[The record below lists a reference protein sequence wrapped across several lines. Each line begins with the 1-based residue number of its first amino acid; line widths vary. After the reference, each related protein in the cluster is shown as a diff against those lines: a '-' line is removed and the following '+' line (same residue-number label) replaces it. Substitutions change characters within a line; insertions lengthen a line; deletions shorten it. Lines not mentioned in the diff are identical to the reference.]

1 MNITIM
7 NSLSFPGACKS
18 GTATTCRRSKSI
30 LKHLSLWLLMLFA
43 LSGTAWAQQYYV
55 FESNGYYLSV
65 NSNGNTTT
73 VSTQTGFSPD
83 CVWEYS
89 DSKLSI
95 TKGGTTYYLQGG
107 DGSLSITSNS
117 SEASTWTNSSNI
129 FYYRQRR
136 NNNNYYYNYY
146 YIKFS
151 STSWTCSRKSSY
163 SFSSNEG
170 TAAQGVTR
178 STDSESATENLNTV
192 SVSIIEGE
200 NFIHLGNPSV
210 SLQADI
216 SYDNNGNS
224 FIYTPAYTE
233 YRYTIGDATYTHYS
247 QDDGVSYT
255 ENPPSSITLTPT
267 YSWSLSGVNANVA
280 NLLPNGATST
290 LTCNLNPSAPQ
301 TAVVTCTV
309 TYGENIATDNTTVPI
324 SISIQRLAER
334 NVEAIT
340 PDSPISVSI
349 TPAELYLN
357 QSASL
362 SADVENE
369 VTYTPAYTHYYTS
382 TDPVLNYYQV
392 DENGPLVSGTAPA
405 PVTLSSPS
413 VTWDLNDN
421 TYAQLGATTGTS
433 TNLNF
438 TQLPNSDQTV
448 TAIATATYTGDY
460 SYSATATAT
469 ATLNSAYVVS
479 TEVSPAATT
488 TPAITLAPETIE
500 TTYGASATGLTI
512 TAAPVA
518 QSGVNYVRC
527 VLSDGSVWYVYRTSA
542 NADPTMH
549 QQNEAPTTYEP
560 FDLVYTPSRAELT
573 LDDNLRTLLRFSPET
588 ASSGVIV
595 NNSYNSATI
604 SFTNSVIAYAAPAT
618 AAPVTGTINAK
629 VVYTANFG
637 GLTVEAT
644 DNASVT
650 VVPSINVIHYSNNGT
665 DYYLAVGSDGL
676 VNATTTFGH
685 NCLWNKGANNTV
697 YADYEGTRYYLAVQ
711 SGVSLTATTDISA
724 AAAWSMTDG
733 VLIHNGS
740 SVYYNTSYSRFE
752 LGSTPYTTVYSVSSE
767 SMPAIDHAEVM
778 GLVIDSISSI
788 QAGGCAIHPYRNWV
802 ALDGGESHA
811 FQATATATR
820 RLTSVP
826 SCDRYYFTNGTERS
840 FYYRAGVS
848 YSSQSDIATVS
859 STDRVKLDNVNISGI
874 NIEWMLSGDAAS
886 HFTLDGANTASVTV
900 GRTGNV
906 AAPATATLKLK
917 MSWTYGGAQQQAFS
931 PELILIAESESSSL
945 TTTSGD
951 AFESDG
957 YYRIS
962 NLADDGQFLSVDADN
977 RVVIAD
983 GSGDNCLWQI
993 SQSEGGYTL
1002 TNYAT
1007 GGQLVWNVNNVSL
1020 AANGTLSLVQNA
1032 DANNK
1037 FDIATYTYDDNSY
1050 FTLAPAGNGFPYYA
1064 VANTGNNVMA
1074 LVAAKESTS
1083 RRSTNS
1089 SYHDYLQSGVEMF
1102 DNARW
1107 QLQMPVLPAPAV
1119 VMDAQGYT
1127 SFTSA
1132 VPGTVIRYSING
1144 QNEQN
1149 FSSTFL
1155 LAEGD
1160 RLEAYCTK
1168 AGWYQSPNTEFT
1180 AVKVPTPVITD
1191 LGGRNFSVTMPWFNG
1206 TPSIFYT
1213 VSEDLNSSNL
1223 VPDTTTAVRYTAPVA
1238 LNDNYSLA
1246 VRAYAPNCLMSD
1258 AATHTFTSEGGYAL
1272 YLFTDGTNYLTNNGP
1287 GAFSLNA
1294 LWYGATDDNAANI
1307 YTNQATNGTQTVTIP
1322 EGYTRY
1328 AVTVAPQPAATAT
1341 QYSNASLEMLLRS
1354 PMQQGLTH
1362 DMQGAY
1368 AYLNTGDTLTFVAR
1382 LTVAAAITE
1391 TPGQTKY
1398 TYTYNNHVVEW
1409 YAHNGQYA
1417 AAPISTITEQNLVNP
1432 AGMTANWSLGTFS
1445 DSTCTV
1451 SRGQL
1456 TAASTDFSV
1465 SVALAGIDNQTAQ
1478 GTLIALGSSNATIPA
1493 YASIKVKGAA
1503 SYLGLSDQVVDL
1515 GAAGQNYF
1523 NGLPALTTQAA
1534 YGDDAIWQLIP
1545 QGEGAYRLVHVATG
1559 LPAVW
1564 RHSAT
1569 DGSQAMYLYNQ
1580 PVTAS
1585 AAMAAISAADADA
1598 FKFYLT
1604 ATADGEYTIAPYD
1617 VNGEYLAFDSQL
1629 GNTIDYWSE
1638 NNTFANNTFVVAAAT
1653 VTPPT
1658 VAMTPDG
1665 TVTIT
1670 SQMAEQGV
1678 FGDATIRYTTSS
1690 NALNATSG
1698 DIYTAPFGIVPGNRV
1713 QAMLTADGAASSV
1726 VLFEPATT
1734 AEPTI
1739 TLDGDYLSF
1748 TAAEGASIRYTVD
1761 GSVPSF
1767 TTGILYTDPIYVDP
1781 NTNPIVRA
1789 VAYTD
1794 NQFQSPVAEY
1804 VHAQKQLALS
1814 ISYTNSDGSTPVVTV
1829 TPSIVGSPSETPIAS
1844 YYTIYYTLDGSDPSL
1859 ETSPRQ
1865 VYSGP
1870 LSGST
1875 TFPAN
1880 EATLV
1885 RAVAVPAN
1893 GSNIYLASEVKQ
1905 QTVVYGV
1912 TGPLTPTADGT
1923 YIIASAADLLRA
1935 VATINATA
1943 ANEPAVTGS
1952 YRVTDDIDM
1961 TGIPMSSIDDFR
1973 GTWDGDYHT
1982 ISGLTVPLFDT
1993 VTGATIRNVRL
2004 DNVNITGTTAYVG
2017 ALVNEALY
2025 LGTTGTGT
2033 IIYNC
2038 GVLATNG
2045 STVSGGTSGTGGLVG
2060 HLGSYC
2066 RVVNCYNYAN
2076 VSASSTYV
2084 SGVVA
2089 YANIAATTSNINGAG
2104 SLVFN
2109 CMNYGNVT
2117 NSGTGSMG
2125 YVYAGRNT
2133 RNDNAT
2139 GFNTYN
2145 YFRFDANYTGT
2156 TKVYNGALG
2165 AEERYLKRFEF
2176 HRNLLNSN
2184 VELSY
2189 RFVNRNNTFSTN
2201 RATNTGTIGK
2211 WVLDTTIAPY
2221 PIIKP
2226 WGTYPSIINR
2236 DHANAAQWDR
2246 TPEDR
2251 YKGRK
2256 MGTLTLNVVVNQDNT
2271 GNAASYTTQLT
2282 LPITDID
2289 TNTYDYNYYK
2299 VQLPYYN
2306 SLPNAPANY
2315 GAYVVTGWD
2324 ITNVVDGT
2332 QGTFT
2337 RSKTDND
2344 GYNFA
2349 DRYCTA
2355 KDLKTVSG
2363 RTFAQ
2368 GGFYNVPEGVT
2379 EITITAHWGRAVY
2392 LSDAT
2397 YDEITTST
2405 TPFAST
2411 TPIFSS
2417 RPEKFNEQTV
2427 HNSFYGTGSALSA
2440 LTNVTSVY
2448 DQAIV
2453 LVGNYHFYNEGTIS
2467 NDRGYWSNKP
2477 FTLMSVDQDNDNE
2490 PDYSAIY
2497 YPNKCEAGRTFV
2509 DAVRFDFINSIGWGM
2524 AAKPQNIHFMPNQEI
2539 LLPRNHFEITETC
2552 IIRFTEFEYDYGNKT
2567 ASPLILNGG
2576 VIEQIVSGQGTP
2588 SNTTTYIQLG
2598 GNVWFKMFSPG
2609 THGDNTNVVEH
2620 VPVSVTGGEY
2630 ESFYLSGM
2638 FRAEPKSSGDDAQLY
2653 TNGGKFHFYASAG
2666 QEQID
2671 GDVTVKMDNSIVD
2684 EFYGGGINAQ
2694 KPITGDIN
2702 ITINNSLVG
2711 QYCGGPQFGDMV
2723 EGKVVTTNATGTT
2736 FLNSF
2741 YGAGYGGTSYVKVNR
2756 YNKTCTDLGVST
2768 VWTNDDIN
2776 VPNNYNPA
2784 SGRSMHAKYEFEYFS
2799 YAGGR
2804 QLENVA
2810 RFHVYNAVLSKANTN
2825 DVTSNL
2831 TNCLIK
2837 GSFYGGGNIG
2847 TVIGNVTSTL
2857 TNTTVMGNAYG
2868 AGFSAAVPTC
2878 DVYPEP
2884 DVFYSQPADRYPS
2897 YDGDAGVYIIPPMT
2911 EPVTCDWTYSA
2922 TETGCSTTDRKIYT
2936 NLSLDDFGKVTGN
2949 VELNILGNS
2958 HVHGSVFGGGD
2969 ESEVQGETINTN
2981 VHDNA
2986 VVDNNLFG
2994 GGNIATVYG
3003 NTTVTVGQEADDRA
3017 LIRGTV
3023 FGGGNA
3029 AAIVSNDNDNESDH
3043 DNYTATVNFN
3053 SGIAGKVFAGGNA
3066 GSVYGTA
3073 AVNMKGGYVGY
3084 TLDAE
3089 NQVVPYIPAL
3099 GTPKSF
3105 AGVFG
3110 GGLGLGT
3117 TVTKESRVNIGAST
3131 GMIAPINIY
3140 GSVYGGGE
3148 EGQLGGGYV
3157 TAEVADGASVDGMY
3171 VADANGDMTAASGTA
3186 EAGVQYFTYLNPAS
3200 HGQYGDISNVTV
3212 LSDGTHAVNIAGAV
3226 FGGGRGFVV
3235 NREGVRLPA
3244 SNAKSI
3250 AGVVYANTNVAI
3262 GTVGQDSTWVRIGSL
3277 EYFTPIE
3284 TAQQM
3289 GLVPDPNDVSH
3300 AHNAYWEPNYFVYDY
3315 EKSAYRELTPGDAP
3329 QYITAITLDGEPVE
3343 NFNLSNTTR
3352 DASVAYFINTGR
3364 VAIAGGGEEGA
3375 VKGNFNGSY
3384 KDDGLGGNTT
3394 VAVHSGIIGDVV
3406 YRLIDGQKL
3415 GEVGGDVYG
3424 GGFGAAIDGVSS
3436 VIFDGANAWCRGEVF
3451 GGGCM
3456 GATNAYKRASAD
3468 VDIVATQVLFEQ
3480 GWARRVFAGSNMVDH
3495 PAHNN
3500 SQVIVGTT
3508 PGTDDNTLV
3517 SGSVFGG
3524 NGYSLSAATT
3534 DVQILS
3540 GKIGHVRA
3548 GNDITVTGSSLNMN
3562 YANFVNGVRT
3572 PVPVATGIIVPYYND
3587 ALIYAGS
3594 VYGSGLG
3601 PKAHVLKSHVQVKG
3615 GEIRNGVFG
3624 GGELAGVLEY
3634 ADENMT
3640 VAEGESTTVETF
3652 VCKSMTDNG
3661 SIVETT
3667 TNYIQGNAEARVEI
3681 SGGKMSA
3688 VFGGGRGYS
3697 QYLDVKGSQPGAI
3710 LGNTYVTITG
3720 GEVDSTNYPQ
3730 ALGGGNVYGGGL
3742 EGVVAHNTYVR
3753 INNGVV
3759 DGNAF
3764 AGGRGF
3770 RAAYRGQ
3777 YCGDEDKSIVQNAS
3791 IDAGA
3796 VYGNANIFVYDSVA
3810 HEGVPEIGTGVY
3822 GGGEGWI
3829 YATGNRM
3836 DTVAIVYGNTH
3847 VDISAGTIGGGFIN
3861 GGVSEKGSFAGG
3873 RIAPVYGYADI
3884 HIHGKANI
3892 SSVYGG
3898 NDIAGYVKGN
3908 GRTATVSAY
3917 GGTLTS
3923 DSTSTYVKVTETPAI
3938 GHLFG
3943 GGNGAY
3949 DYYDDASLAY
3959 LNLSKP
3965 NQPSTYVDLNMA
3977 AYANLDA
3984 DTRTGYIGQAFAGA
3998 NNAQVVKAQ
4007 IFNHSLGLVDT
4018 LFGGGNLATVEESV
4032 KIWVNANITRDG
4044 NTANDDNINYLFG
4057 GNNFAT
4063 MDILPDIYL
4072 KKGIIEYVYGGGNQ
4086 GEMTA
4091 SQTLTDRFGEA
4102 VESVSTHVQVNS
4114 TALTIRG
4121 ALYGGCNMAKVHGT
4135 SFVEVFATST
4145 DDDRPNVANL
4155 IGHEGNA
4162 FGIARIFGGNDISER
4177 CELARVD
4184 VFGGYI
4190 HNIYGGGNGDYT
4202 YNADGS
4208 VSKGNNLI
4216 ATEVSGR
4223 PYCDSANV
4231 NLYSGHILSNVY
4243 GGGLA
4248 GDCGDTY
4255 LLIDDNA
4262 DNNLESSESNETSE
4276 NITNAQSAAGNLYI
4290 TGAVFG
4296 GGCGDVLNVGS
4307 CASQHP
4313 HVGNVLAQEDG
4324 SARGTATTDL
4334 KSVAELGALKV
4345 YGGGNAGDVNST
4357 WLTLHDTWN
4366 QSIDYIYGG
4375 CRASD
4380 VRDSANTV
4388 LNRTDLESYTAKY
4401 VFGGND
4407 YAGNV
4412 TKSNLTVNGGKY
4424 ISLYGAGNG
4433 NYNYSDLDFDCV
4445 DVVPNT
4451 EYAVTN
4457 IYSPAQN
4464 VTTFESFVYGGGD
4477 MGTVFKGDPTAT
4489 YADAD
4494 DYGRIELNIHGGYFG
4509 NQIFTGAHGVAGGKQ
4524 LVYGLK
4530 QLNMDGGVVAN
4541 SIYGGSQNV
4550 NDGYPAECTST
4561 TSTTQ
4566 RPSTIMNIVGGEI
4579 GNNIYGGGYF
4589 GMIYGSVYVNV
4600 GKEAVATSPVWT
4612 NTYNNVSGAY
4622 AAYQPEFVTNVA
4634 DDTLSNLLPRDL
4646 YVRSSIFSGSDWG
4659 EGSGQAIFNTPG
4671 FTGGESRILID
4682 GQDYNTTASA
4692 QGSDLPFMDIA
4703 HSIIGAGTSVEGG
4716 DIYTDIIIRN
4726 YGYYDCPTVS
4736 KELYS
4741 IQRADY
4747 VLVQNSNFKLNGA
4760 QDAYTSYPSPGY
4772 SFCRTDSLVFR
4783 GSNVMHIDV
4792 PALYMNSLT
4801 FLKANG
4807 EVAKEL
4813 ADKQAMYNRSNP
4825 TACDA
4830 VDMCSRLP
4838 NATATAGYTTLYISD
4853 GAYLNV
4859 QSAPSTNDN
4868 VQSAPSTDETG
4879 YDPTSISGGTYGP
4892 VNGYAFVVA
4901 EDHTQA
4907 FLTARNKV
4915 VGNNLHV
4922 NDGGLFSTC
4931 STRNTQDVW
4940 TDGQGGGEHVYTNH
4954 TDTDGDYR
4962 TWGEGS
4968 GTRSRKITIVA
4979 HSDVSQLGNNY
4990 PLNYT
4995 EDTTATLAYAT
5006 ASLQLPPAPDG
5017 HYYVLEDLQV
5027 DAANGG
5033 QINLIG
5039 SAYNGE
5045 VWQQAIG
5052 VSEPATGKAI
5062 ARDPNYTFGLLVK
5075 TGENFA
5081 SQPSDTTATSAVI
5094 TGTSLFTGNMAFRTV
5109 PVVGE
5114 SNEIPELDFVLTYDP
5129 NFNLTLVR
5137 DVTFKL
5143 HEMTQN
5149 GQHSG
5154 NPIEVTVTISTILTE
5169 FENTEV
5175 DLLAMY
5181 NEGESNEFTNK
5192 VVLPATLQR
5201 RDLYLKNIKWD
5212 PVAIE
5217 NVSNAFHI
5225 TNVGAI
5231 PNVTNL
5237 FSIEMET
5244 SEDIN
5249 FDLRGVSGWHSESVR
5264 WSDLH
5269 NLAGQAAET
5278 APENVDVNLATDGSR
5293 GVLIGSLDGR
5303 NSAALDFTLHYNG
5316 NLIYPY
5322 EAYIGKVVLTF
5333 GWASGTIYDEND
5345 QFTVTVNVR
5354 TRVAADTIYMA
5365 SANSVARGGVTLFP
5379 WNHEE
5384 PFVED
5389 LTGKYPSVYLQNFN
5403 DVFDKKVFQIG
5414 DVIAIIDTI
5423 KVDGS
5428 NSESSSMF
5436 VNGTTYGN
5444 VKIIRYPGDHFEFPG
5459 EACAY
5464 RGPLFNVTDNAH
5476 FSAINLTFDGQGLS
5490 KKLDGYQST
5499 QPGLGDRHG
5508 EKWHGRYG
5516 NSDSPYMSRSNPH
5529 TTISGPLYYYENQP
5543 STPDTLAA
5551 YAPIFNV
5558 TGSGILTLN
5567 EGVTIQNNFNMQ
5579 NPSNTTTHG
5588 GAVALSSSTTTTG
5601 TGDAAETTTNIPE
5614 LEIANSVTIKN
5625 NMVAATKEGA
5635 GVYNNGGVIRLQE
5648 SFDNSVIDIV
5658 DNYFAPAPLELPEST
5673 SETDNPFTYFVTP
5686 DNEDQPWF
5694 VYKMN
5699 NAYFDNLRENGD
5711 TDADKNVLSNVYLTR
5726 ARNTANTLNS
5736 RVDVLTD
5743 VQSDMIY
5750 FDAQITSDSRI
5761 GISKWF
5767 PGNTLEAPRDTIRFA
5782 NVSNNNQLFAQYA
5795 YNNGNFISDSVEY
5808 GVFWH
5813 PTISPFDLYLYRCL
5827 TFQKQRMG
5835 EVLWVN
5841 GERYDEDVQKS
5852 VLRYV
5857 HQGNRICP
5865 DGNDA
5870 ILYSVNGGFYPY
5882 TFTWERDNQTIRE
5895 YTTPYANNLVNA
5907 DALKAIISNTDTFAT
5922 DDLILPVGINNGTFN
5937 YTLTAT
5943 DLFGCQQVKKIQVNV
5958 TKSLTENAS
5967 FTYNDTAF
5975 VDFAD
5980 MANVQEEHTED
5991 IDLKYRAVAVEAAV
6005 QPDGFGSI
6013 DATIDGE
6020 QVEVDPHNGVAY
6032 CPGDV
6037 IDLVA
6042 TPAEGKEFV
6051 MWDFDPFDN
6060 PSASFVVPAQDANIN
6075 AYFSATDY
6083 WRQVVTSHSLTNG
6096 GYTTDYYGNVDIY
6109 NEEGLAWLISVVNGL
6124 NGQQIR
6130 PFFFDSIH
6138 IHAKADGTPYDMSD
6152 HKWTPVGTQHHR
6164 FRGRV
6169 KADDGVVIKGI
6180 ILNEPGMP
6188 YVGMFGHVD
6197 SARFDGLDLQ
6207 GVMAKGALYVGGLA
6221 ANAVQTEIQNTS
6233 LSDNT
6238 GDVVSILT
6246 TSYVSGGLVG
6256 NADRTRVRGAQSDS
6270 PSDISRTEVKAKFIG
6285 TAVYSGGVI
6294 GYMVD
6299 SKIENTYAYN
6309 IDRMNALYHGG
6320 LAGYSHSTVTN
6331 NSSALQAK
6339 AGDQLGSSITNNYVH
6354 IVSDGTSQRVGGL
6367 VGYAQNTQMLN
6378 NYVYGE
6384 ANGTSASGALA
6395 ATLVS
6400 GNIVDHCYYQVD
6412 VNDEV
6417 VAADPYQSTSNI
6429 SSFSGNGN
6437 QVLMTEYV
6445 DGVNNLTRVLNKWV
6459 RANNS
6464 DGKYLT
6470 WRSDLFGENN
6480 GYPLFGTPDM
6490 IPVYDTIRH
6499 ATCDYYVWQGEELY
6513 ESGNYSV
6520 SWSDTTE
6527 MVDTTLTLVLTINE
6541 AMTMELFDSVLV
6553 GESYNNYGF
6562 SVSATETELLRQ
6574 TVEQEGFAL
6583 IELSDTL
6590 TTVHG
6595 CDSIIL
6601 LSLTVYNSDSTGD
6614 VNVITPV
6621 TIEVMVYPNP
6631 TVNVVNVEGT
6641 GLLSV
6646 EVYDNVSRRLRLIE
6660 TQSDKCTFN
6669 LDGQPSGAYYLR
6681 IKTTSGTVIKKIIK
6695 K

>member
-7 NSLSFPGACKS
+7 NSLAFPGACKA
-18 GTATTCRRSKSI
+18 GTATTSRWSKPF

-43 LSGTAWAQQYYV
+43 LSGSAWAQQYYV
-55 FESNGYYLSV
+55 FKSGNYYMYNNNNGSVGRTQTFDPATCIWTYQNYKLSNGGYYLQMNKYYSYTSFFGTSYYYYTFSV
-65 NSNGNTTT
+65 ESTTT
-73 VSTQTGFSPD
+73 Q
-83 CVWEYS
+83 
-89 DSKLSI
+89 
-95 TKGGTTYYLQGG
+95 
-107 DGSLSITSNS
+107 
-117 SEASTWTNSSNI
+117 TWTNTNGQFQNSEYNKYIGYSEYNTSRYNSNTGWNGTESSGTTATALTVGDYVPQSTQPSLTDI
-129 FYYRQRR
+129 SVAPESVSLFEGEERTFTVT
-136 NNNNYYYNYY
+136 NNNQTSYTINPAYTPATYGTTLCYLVGNSWTDSDPSVTLNRCNYYWSCTGDASNYLSLAGSPTSLPEY
-146 YIKFS
+146 SVTCRSNPNTNTPVTGNIQVYAQYSS
-151 STSWTCSRKSSY
+151 STG
-163 SFSSNEG
+163 SNEILRTNIVSIPVTVNHYNETPVAVSVTPAEPSLTLRSSDDNNVLAYQDFVDLIATPPTNVYYTPGYTILTSGSTTKNRWNDG
-170 TAAQGVTR
+170 TIHDADDVPPTVELTDIVYTWSLSDGTYAHMTTNTGSSASRQTVTCTSNPPADATTTASVYATYSGGGYSHQSQPATVELTLLNR
-178 STDSESATENLNTV
+178 YISTVTEVSAPAITLTPASLVTYNGCGTSQLTV
-192 SVSIIEGE
+192 SVGETQIATVPYLTCTWSDGSTTYLWCNEGSTVPNHHNNSPASGTAHTPQFTIE
-200 NFIHLGNPSV
+200 L
-210 SLQADI
+210 
-216 SYDNNGNS
+216 
-224 FIYTPAYTE
+224 TPAYTE
-233 YRYTIGDATYTHYS
+233 WTLPGDMSHCLRFADLAGGTTTHRTFNYNAATRSFST
-247 QDDGVSYT
+247 
-255 ENPPSSITLTPT
+255 NI
-267 YSWSLSGVNANVA
+267 
-280 NLLPNGATST
+280 LPYATS
-290 LTCNLNPSAPQ
+290 
-301 TAVVTCTV
+301 
-309 TYGENIATDNTTVPI
+309 G
-324 SISIQRLAER
+324 SISDIGGQ
-334 NVEAIT
+334 
-340 PDSPISVSI
+340 ISATVVYNTNI
-349 TPAELYLN
+349 EDL
-357 QSASL
+357 SL
-362 SADVENE
+362 
-369 VTYTPAYTHYYTS
+369 
-382 TDPVLNYYQV
+382 
-392 DENGPLVSGTAPA
+392 
-405 PVTLSSPS
+405 
-413 VTWDLNDN
+413 
-421 TYAQLGATTGTS
+421 
-433 TNLNF
+433 
-438 TQLPNSDQTV
+438 
-448 TAIATATYTGDY
+448 
-460 SYSATATAT
+460 TATAT
-469 ATLNSAYVVS
+469 ASVTIQPDLFAVHHVVDGVDKYLAVDASGLSNSASEFNHHSLWHRGPNNTLYVEYGGTKYYLTAQTNGLS
-479 TEVSPAATT
+479 TT
-488 TPAITLAPETIE
+488 T
-500 TTYGASATGLTI
+500 
-512 TAAPVA
+512 VM
-518 QSGVNYVRC
+518 
-527 VLSDGSVWYVYRTSA
+527 A
-542 NADPTMH
+542 NAHGWSISNNTLTDLS
-549 QQNEAPTTYEP
+549 QNKPM
-560 FDLVYTPSRAELT
+560 VW
-573 LDDNLRTLLRFSPET
+573 
-588 ASSGVIV
+588 
-595 NNSYNSATI
+595 
-604 SFTNSVIAYAAPAT
+604 
-618 AAPVTGTINAK
+618 
-629 VVYTANFG
+629 
-637 GLTVEAT
+637 T
-644 DNASVT
+644 DNDRFEVALNDNVTAPSLIFPVLGT
-650 VVPSINVIHYSNNGT
+650 VVPAHQDIVITGVT
-665 DYYLAVGSDGL
+665 
-676 VNATTTFGH
+676 VNPIA
-685 NCLWNKGANNTV
+685 
-697 YADYEGTRYYLAVQ
+697 
-711 SGVSLTATTDISA
+711 
-724 AAAWSMTDG
+724 
-733 VLIHNGS
+733 
-740 SVYYNTSYSRFE
+740 
-752 LGSTPYTTVYSVSSE
+752 
-767 SMPAIDHAEVM
+767 
-778 GLVIDSISSI
+778 SI
-788 QAGGCAIHPYRNWV
+788 QTNSCTEHPTRSWV
-802 ALDGGESHA
+802 ALDESETYAFSVSASATRQVQDWEECMQYSFTHSGADYTFYYSDGVSAAQRGDLPSSSTSDLTVSTAGGPGWSYQWVIEGDDANLFTFPGGSDASNVTVARNGSVATPADGATLKAIATFTYLDATHSATTDAVALIAESRESLSTTDGVAFANDGYYYVTIGESRYLSVDENGNVVLTDTYTDNSLWQISESEGVYTFVH
-811 FQATATATR
+811 FATGKHLSYALSGAASFDGTVLS
-820 RLTSVP
+820 LTSGTDNTAFGLIAY
-826 SCDRYYFTNGTERS
+826 SNG
-840 FYYRAGVS
+840 AG
-848 YSSQSDIATVS
+848 
-859 STDRVKLDNVNISGI
+859 
-874 NIEWMLSGDAAS
+874 S
-886 HFTLDGANTASVTV
+886 HFTLTPNV
-900 GRTGNV
+900 GG
-906 AAPATATLKLK
+906 
-917 MSWTYGGAQQQAFS
+917 W
-931 PELILIAESESSSL
+931 
-945 TTTSGD
+945 
-951 AFESDG
+951 
-957 YYRIS
+957 
-962 NLADDGQFLSVDADN
+962 
-977 RVVIAD
+977 
-983 GSGDNCLWQI
+983 
-993 SQSEGGYTL
+993 
-1002 TNYAT
+1002 
-1007 GGQLVWNVNNVSL
+1007 
-1020 AANGTLSLVQNA
+1020 
-1032 DANNK
+1032 
-1037 FDIATYTYDDNSY
+1037 
-1050 FTLAPAGNGFPYYA
+1050 PYYA
-1064 VANTGNNVMA
+1064 VADNNGAIVLA
-1074 LVAAKESTS
+1074 AAKESAS
-1083 RRSTNS
+1083 RLASNTDIHGTVDSPVAMFLNS
-1089 SYHDYLQSGVEMF
+1089 R
-1102 DNARW
+1102 A
-1107 QLQMPVLPAPAV
+1107 QLHKATLTAPIV
-1119 VMDAQGYT
+1119 RMDANGRT
-1127 SFTSA
+1127 TLTSA
-1132 VPGTVIRYSING
+1132 LATAGVQDIVIKYRVNNDGAEQSYSGFFNMTEG
-1144 QNEQN
+1144 DNLVAYCE
-1149 FSSTFL
+1149 
-1155 LAEGD
+1155 AEGWD
-1160 RLEAYCTK
+1160 
-1168 AGWYQSPNTEFT
+1168 QSPNTEFT

-1191 LGGRNFSVTMPWFNG
+1191 LGANNFSVEVPSFSA
-1206 TPSIFYT
+1206 TPSIFYALSQELT
-1213 VSEDLNSSNL
+1213 NSNL
-1223 VPDTTTAVRYTAPVA
+1223 VTDTINAFRYTAPVNLPSA
-1238 LNDNYSLA
+1238 YPLA

-1258 AATHTFTSEGGYAL
+1258 VATHTFVSADGYAL

-1294 LWYGATDDNAANI
+1294 LWYGATADDNRT
-1307 YTNQATNGTQTVTIP
+1307 YTNQATHGTENLTIP

-1328 AVTVAPQPAATAT
+1328 AVTVAQQPAATAT

-1362 DMQGAY
+1362 NMQGAY
-1368 AYLNTGDTLTFVAR
+1368 AYLNTGDALTFVAR
-1382 LTVAAAITE
+1382 LKVDATITE

-1398 TYTYNNHVVEW
+1398 TYTYNNHDVEW

-1417 AAPISTITEQNLVNP
+1417 AAPISTITEQTLVNP
-1432 AGMTANWSLGTFS
+1432 AGMTANWSHGTRS

-1451 SRGQL
+1451 S
-1456 TAASTDFSV
+1456 STDINASEAFSV
-1465 SVALAGIDNQTAQ
+1465 TVNLDAIRRTAT
-1478 GTLIALGSSNATIPA
+1478 GYINVLNGATTTLPQYVRLNIKGSST
-1493 YASIKVKGAA
+1493 
-1503 SYLGLSDQVVDL
+1503 YLGLSDQVVDL
-1515 GAAGQNYF
+1515 GAAGQNTF

-1534 YGDDAIWQLIP
+1534 YGDNAIWQLTP
-1545 QGEGAYRLVHVATG
+1545 QGEGAYSLVHVATG

-1629 GNTIDYWSE
+1629 GNTIDYWSSS
-1638 NNTFANNTFVVAAAT
+1638 NNVDNRTFVISQAT
-1653 VTPPT
+1653 LTPPT
-1658 VAMTPDG
+1658 FAMTPDG
-1665 TVTIT
+1665 TVTISSIFT
-1670 SQMAEQGV
+1670 DEIAPTTASIHYTVGAE
-1678 FGDATIRYTTSS
+1678 TPS
-1690 NALNATSG
+1690 
-1698 DIYTAPFGIVPGNRV
+1698 
-1713 QAMLTADGAASSV
+1713 ASSERYDGTFQVNYANHLVMALV
-1726 VLFEPATT
+1726 VVGENTSAISTFDPEQTESPVF
-1734 AEPTI
+1734 
-1739 TLDGDYLSF
+1739 TLEGDYLVL
-1748 TAAEGASIRYTVD
+1748 TAAEGASIRYTTD
-1761 GSVPSF
+1761 GSEPSF
-1767 TTGILYTDPIYVDP
+1767 TTGTLYTAPIYVDP
-1781 NTNPIVRA
+1781 DANFTFRA

-1794 NQFQSPVAEY
+1794 NQFQSSVAEY

-1814 ISYTNSDGSTPVVTV
+1814 ISYTNSNGSTPEVTINA
-1829 TPSIVGSPSETPIAS
+1829 SIEGSSETPIAS
-1844 YYTIYYTLDGSDPSL
+1844 YYTIYYTLGGSDPLL
-1859 ETSPRQ
+1859 ETSQRSI
-1865 VYSGP
+1865 YSGA

-1880 EATLV
+1880 AATLV
-1885 RAVAVPAN
+1885 RAVAVPTNA
-1893 GSNIYLASEVKQ
+1893 NIYSQSAIVQ

-1912 TGPLTPTADGT
+1912 TGTPTPTDGT
-1923 YIIASAADLLRA
+1923 YLIKSAADLIR
-1935 VATINATA
+1935 VANSSVRSGNFEVTA
-1943 ANEPAVTGS
+1943 
-1952 YRVTDDIDM
+1952 DIDM
-1961 TGIPMSSIDDFR
+1961 TGIPFSSISGFT
-1973 GTWDGDYHT
+1973 GNWDGDYHT
-1982 ISGLTVPLFDT
+1982 ISGLTVPLFNT
-1993 VTGATIRNVRL
+1993 VTDATIRNVRL
-2004 DNVNITGTTAYVG
+2004 DNVKINITGNTDYVG
-2017 ALVNEALY
+2017 SLVNVAD
-2025 LGTTGTGT
+2025 GASR
-2033 IIYNC
+2033 IYNC
-2038 GVLATNG
+2038 GVLA
-2045 STVSGGTSGTGGLVG
+2045 SVASSVSGGNTATGGLVG
-2060 HLGSYC
+2060 RIQGTS

-2076 VSASSTYV
+2076 VSGTPLAG
-2084 SGVVA
+2084 GVVG
-2089 YANIAATTSNINGAG
+2089 SNEDASYRDNVGT
-2104 SLVFN
+2104 LVFS
-2109 CMNYGNVT
+2109 CMNYGNLTATIVSPVYGGSHISNAST
-2117 NSGTGSMG
+2117 STGI
-2125 YVYAGRNT
+2125 
-2133 RNDNAT
+2133 
-2139 GFNTYN
+2139 NTYN
-2145 YFRFDANYTGT
+2145 YFRNEIELEVTDSVA
-2156 TKVYNGALG
+2156 YNGAL
-2165 AEERYLKRFEF
+2165 AAQDRFLERFEYY
-2176 HRNLLNSN
+2176 RYTLNSM
-2184 VELSY
+2184 VELSRY
-2189 RFVNRNNTFSTN
+2189 YVLGSFSTT
-2201 RATNTGTIGK
+2201 RSDNTDVIGK

-2221 PIIKP
+2221 PIIEP
-2226 WGTYPSIINR
+2226 WGYYHSIINR
-2236 DHANAAQWDR
+2236 DHANAAQWDG

-2251 YKGRK
+2251 YQGRK
-2256 MGTLTLNVVVNQDNT
+2256 MGTLKVNVMRGTYGSGD
-2271 GNAASYTTQLT
+2271 ASTVLY

-2306 SLPNAPANY
+2306 SIEAFGGNY
-2315 GAYVVTGWD
+2315 GDYAVTGWD
-2324 ITNVVDGT
+2324 ISNVVGGT
-2332 QGTFT
+2332 PGTFT
-2337 RSKTDND
+2337 ANKRHPN

-2355 KDLKTVSG
+2355 KDLKSESG

-2379 EITITAHWGRAVY
+2379 EITITAHWGKAVY
-2392 LSDAT
+2392 LSDPYYDYT
-2397 YDEITTST
+2397 YNLNPTYSGIYRKSSTNVVTTLASAIDNIASTGTVYDNVIVLRGNYRMKGHQWAARDEIGK
-2405 TPFAST
+2405 A
-2411 TPIFSS
+2411 FS
-2417 RPEKFNEQTV
+2417 
-2427 HNSFYGTGSALSA
+2427 
-2440 LTNVTSVY
+2440 
-2448 DQAIV
+2448 I
-2453 LVGNYHFYNEGTIS
+2453 
-2467 NDRGYWSNKP
+2467 
-2477 FTLMSVDQDNDNE
+2477 MSIDQDNDNE
-2490 PDYSAIY
+2490 PDYMLIHDAL
-2497 YPNKCEAGRTFV
+2497 GRDDRQTV
-2509 DAVRFDFINSIGWGM
+2509 PSIRFDFLAHNELGMVQKRSDYTNAPSI
-2524 AAKPQNIHFMPNQEI
+2524 EI
-2539 LLPRNHFEITETC
+2539 LHPNGHFEITETAFA
-2552 IIRFTEFEYDYGNKT
+2552 RHTEMEYSYCKNPS
-2567 ASPLILNGG
+2567 ALILNGG
-2576 VIEQIVSGQGTP
+2576 IIEQFVSEQHTP
-2588 SNTTTYIQLG
+2588 ANKTNYIHLG
-2598 GNVWFKMFSPG
+2598 GNVWFKQFSPG
-2609 THGDNTNVVEH
+2609 IHADDVNFTEH
-2620 VPVSVTGGEY
+2620 VPVTVTGGEY

-2638 FRAEPKSSGDDAQLY
+2638 FKPNALVSENDDAQLY
-2653 TNGGKFHFYASAG
+2653 TNGGKFHFYASGG

-2671 GDVTVKMDNSIVD
+2671 GNVTVKMDNSIVD

-2694 KPITGDIN
+2694 KFITGNID

-2711 QYCGGPQFGDMV
+2711 EYCGGPQFGNMI
-2723 EGKVVTTNATGTT
+2723 EGKTVTTRATGTT

-2741 YGAGYGGTSYVKVNR
+2741 YGAGYGGTSLYLHRTQNGAVSSYPSGWYGDYTKGDVSDNGVAVDYMMEYFVWAGDRNEGNPLGRFYVKYV
-2756 YNKTCTDLGVST
+2756 TLST
-2768 VWTNDDIN
+2768 
-2776 VPNNYNPA
+2776 
-2784 SGRSMHAKYEFEYFS
+2784 
-2799 YAGGR
+2799 
-2804 QLENVA
+2804 
-2810 RFHVYNAVLSKANTN
+2810 ANTD
-2825 DVTSNL
+2825 DVSSTLN
-2831 TNCLIK
+2831 NCLVK
-2837 GSFYGGGNIG
+2837 GNFYGGGRIG
-2847 TVIGNVTSTL
+2847 TVGGNVTSTL
-2857 TNTTVMGNAYG
+2857 NGTTVLGNAYG
-2868 AGFSAAVPTC
+2868 AGYSAAVPTC
-2878 DVYPEP
+2878 DVYDILPSNILPTYNSNTAIFTIPAKP
-2884 DVFYSQPADRYPS
+2884 DPVVYTWAPGRAYSLNTDSKIIYC
-2897 YDGDAGVYIIPPMT
+2897 GDSDVDFDA
-2911 EPVTCDWTYSA
+2911 
-2922 TETGCSTTDRKIYT
+2922 
-2936 NLSLDDFGKVTGN
+2936 FGKVTGN

-2958 HVHGSVFGGGD
+2958 HVYGSVFGGGD
-2969 ESEVQGETINTN
+2969 ESEVEGATIATN

-3003 NTTVTVGQEADDRA
+3003 NTTVTVGENADDRA

-3029 AAIVSNDNDNESDH
+3029 AAIGSNDNDNESDH

-3066 GSVYGTA
+3066 GSVYGNA
-3073 AVNMKGGYVGY
+3073 VVNMKGGYVGY

-3117 TVTKESRVNIGAST
+3117 TVTKDSQVNIGAST

-3148 EGQLGGGYV
+3148 EGQVGGGMV
-3157 TAEVADGASVDGMY
+3157 ATADGYTAITPAYGN
-3171 VADANGDMTAASGTA
+3171 VA
-3186 EAGVQYFTYLNPAS
+3186 
-3200 HGQYGDISNVTV
+3200 NVTV
-3212 LSDGTHAVNIAGAV
+3212 LSDGTNNVNIAGAV

-3235 NREGVRLPA
+3235 DRNGVRTDSQDDLA
-3244 SNAKSI
+3244 I
-3250 AGVVYANTNVAI
+3250 AGVVYGNTNVAI
-3262 GTVGQDSTWVRIGSL
+3262 GTVGQDSTKVRIGSL

-3329 QYITAITLDGEPVE
+3329 QYITAITLDGQPVE

-3375 VKGNFNGSY
+3375 VKSNFNGIY
-3384 KDDGLGGNTT
+3384 NTDVLGGNTT
-3394 VAVHSGIIGDVV
+3394 VAVHSGVIGDVV

-3424 GGFGAAIDGVSS
+3424 GGFGAAIDGVSH
-3436 VIFDGANAWCRGEVF
+3436 VTFDGATAWCRGEVF

-3456 GATNAYKRASAD
+3456 GATRAYKRNGASAA
-3468 VDIVATQVLFEQ
+3468 VDATQVDFQ
-3480 GWARRVFAGSNMVDH
+3480 KGWARRIFAGSNMVDH
-3495 PAHNN
+3495 PAGIN
-3500 SQVIVGTT
+3500 SKVVVGST
-3508 PGTDDNTLV
+3508 GASDDLTLV

-3548 GNDITVTGSSLNMN
+3548 GNDITVTGSSLNMD
-3562 YANFVNGVRT
+3562 YSNFDNGVRT
-3572 PVPVATGIIVPYYND
+3572 PVEVANGTIVPYYND

-3640 VAEGESTTVETF
+3640 VAEGENTTVETF

-3697 QYLDVKGSQPGAI
+3697 QYLDVKGNQPGAI

-3796 VYGNANIFVYDSVA
+3796 VYDNANIFVYDSA
-3810 HEGVPEIGTGVY
+3810 THAGVPEIGTGVY

-3829 YATGNRM
+3829 YASGNRM

-3873 RIAPVYGYADI
+3873 RIAPVHGYADI
-3884 HIHGKANI
+3884 HIHGNANI

-3908 GRTATVSAY
+3908 GRTDTRSAY

-4032 KIWVNANITRDG
+4032 KIWVNANITRG
-4044 NTANDDNINYLFG
+4044 GATANDDNINYLFG

-4072 KKGIIEYVYGGGNQ
+4072 KQGIIEYVYGGGNQ

-4145 DDDRPNVANL
+4145 EDARPNVDNL
-4155 IGHEGNA
+4155 IDHEGNA

-4208 VSKGNNLI
+4208 VSKDGNPV

-4380 VRDSANTV
+4380 VFDSANTV

-4433 NYNYSDLDFDCV
+4433 NYNYSNLPFDCV
-4445 DVVPNT
+4445 DTVPNT

-4477 MGTVFKGDPTAT
+4477 MGTVFKDNINAT
-4489 YADAD
+4489 SANAD

-4612 NTYNNVSGAY
+4612 NTYNNQAGAY
-4622 AAYQPEFVTNVA
+4622 AAFKPEFVTNVA

-4807 EVAKEL
+4807 EVANEL
-4813 ADKQAMYNRSNP
+4813 ADKQAMYNRSSP

-4931 STRNTQDVW
+4931 RRTNNGDTF
-4940 TDGQGGGEHVYTNH
+4940 TNGNEHPYTNH
-4954 TDTDGDYR
+4954 SAIDGDYR

-4979 HSDVSQLGNNY
+4979 HSDVSQLGNNSDFQY
-4990 PLNYT
+4990 DGT
-4995 EDTTATLAYAT
+4995 DTTGTVTLAYAT

-5017 HYYVLEDLQV
+5017 HYYELSDLQV

-5039 SAYNGE
+5039 QAYDGE

-5052 VSEPATGKAI
+5052 VNNPETGRAI

-5081 SQPSDTTATSAVI
+5081 TPGTNVNGASSAVI

-5137 DVTFKL
+5137 DVTFTL
-5143 HEMTQN
+5143 QEMRSDGT
-5149 GQHSG
+5149 SSD

-5217 NVSNAFHI
+5217 TVNADAFHI
-5225 TNVGAI
+5225 TNVGVI
-5231 PNVTNL
+5231 PNVTDL

-5269 NLAGQAAET
+5269 ELAGQAAGT

-5333 GWASGTIYDEND
+5333 GWASGSIYDAND

-5365 SANSVARGGVTLFP
+5365 SANSVTRGGVTLYP

-5414 DVIAIIDTI
+5414 DVIAIIDAI
-5423 KVDGS
+5423 NVDGS

-5459 EACAY
+5459 EECAY
-5464 RGPLFNVTDNAH
+5464 RGPLFNVNDNAH

-5490 KKLDGYQST
+5490 KKLVECTEAQT
-5499 QPGLGDRHG
+5499 NLGAQHG
-5508 EKWHGRYG
+5508 TKWHGIYE
-5516 NSDSPYMSRSNPH
+5516 NSGSSYMSESNPQA
-5529 TTISGPLYYYENQP
+5529 ISPAPNYYEKQP

-5567 EGVTIQNNFNMQ
+5567 EGVTIQNNFNMV

-5588 GAVALSSSTTTTG
+5588 GAVSLTTTST
-5601 TGDAAETTTNIPE
+5601 AIPE

-5686 DNEDQPWF
+5686 DNRDQTWF

-5699 NAYFDNLRENGD
+5699 NAYFDNLREYGS
-5711 TDADKNVLSNVYLTR
+5711 TDSVKNVLSNVYLTR

-5827 TFQKQRMG
+5827 TFQKQRLG
-5835 EVLWVN
+5835 QDLWVN
-5841 GERYDEDVQKS
+5841 GEMYLDNDVVQKS

-5980 MANVQEEHTED
+5980 MANVQEEHSEE
-5991 IDLKYRAVAVEAAV
+5991 IDLNYRAVAVEAAV
-6005 QPDGFGSI
+6005 QPDGFGRI
-6013 DATIDGE
+6013 DATIGDRS
-6020 QVEVDPHNGVAY
+6020 VNVAPDNGVAY

-6138 IHAKADGTPYDMSD
+6138 IHAKANGTAYDMSA

-6320 LAGYSHSTVTN
+6320 LAGYSYSTEN
-6331 NSSALQAK
+6331 NNAALQAK

-6429 SSFSGNGN
+6429 SSFTGNGN

-6459 RANNS
+6459 RANNN

-6480 GYPLFGTPDM
+6480 GYPLFGDPDM

>member
-7 NSLSFPGACKS
+7 NSLSFPGACKA
-18 GTATTCRRSKSI
+18 GTATTSRWSKSI
-30 LKHLSLWLLMLFA
+30 LKHLSLWLLMLLA
-43 LSGTAWAQQYYV
+43 LSGSAWAQQYYV
-55 FESNGYYLSV
+55 FKSDNNYMGHNGSSIVNKTTFDETCIWKYYDNHLKASDDSYLYIEV
-65 NSNGNTTT
+65 EGNYWNRTYTLKLDP
-73 VSTQTGFSPD
+73 SP
-83 CVWEYS
+83 
-89 DSKLSI
+89 
-95 TKGGTTYYLQGG
+95 Q
-107 DGSLSITSNS
+107 
-117 SEASTWTNSSNI
+117 STWTISSNK
-129 FYYRQRR
+129 FRYSNSNSNR
-136 NNNNYYYNYY
+136 
-146 YIKFS
+146 YIRYHEGWTTTDYS
-151 STSWTCSRKSSY
+151 SSGTAATQVTRGTVNGVSSGGNFTQTPSDATTYLGESVSLYASATPFTYDPSYTSWTGDNFAMYLIDGSS
-163 SFSSNEG
+163 
-170 TAAQGVTR
+170 TWT
-178 STDSESATENLNTV
+178 SEQPT
-192 SVSIIEGE
+192 
-200 NFIHLGNPSV
+200 
-210 SLQADI
+210 QQ
-216 SYDNNGNS
+216 
-224 FIYTPAYTE
+224 
-233 YRYTIGDATYTHYS
+233 TI
-247 QDDGVSYT
+247 
-255 ENPPSSITLTPT
+255 TPT
-267 YSWSLSGVNANVA
+267 YSW
-280 NLLPNGATST
+280 
-290 LTCNLNPSAPQ
+290 
-301 TAVVTCTV
+301 TV
-309 TYGENIATDNTTVPI
+309 TGTNTVSGTNTATDNGTQYLLTCIHNPAVGNATAEVTVTANYYLDNGSLVHPNAATSNVRVYHLDATFTDEAATPPTPVSDLTI
-324 SISIQRLAER
+324 NPVTLYNNGTAVLTADAAESI
-334 NVEAIT
+334 
-340 PDSPISVSI
+340 
-349 TPAELYLN
+349 
-357 QSASL
+357 
-362 SADVENE
+362 
-369 VTYTPAYTHYYTS
+369 TYTPAYTHYTLTS
-382 TDPVLNYYQV
+382 QDINFYEYGGAYHGVPPT
-392 DENGPLVSGTAPA
+392 TA
-405 PVTLSSPS
+405 TLSRGDVSWILS
-413 VTWDLNDN
+413 DD
-421 TYAQLGATTGTS
+421 TYAQLGNANTL
-433 TNLNF
+433 TNTLTMTAAPAF
-438 TQLPNSDQTV
+438 DQRVTV
-448 TAIATATYTGDY
+448 MANATYTNGTYFYTQD
-460 SYSATATAT
+460 TAAEVD
-469 ATLNSAYVVS
+469 AFISSPHITLTDLEFAPTVS
-479 TEVSPAATT
+479 ITPQSVSPVLGG
-488 TPAITLAPETIE
+488 TPQR
-500 TTYGASATGLTI
+500 LTI
-512 TAAPVA
+512 AANPATIPVT
-518 QSGVNYVRC
+518 YVRC
-527 VLSDGSVWYVYRTSA
+527 QWSDGSVTYLYRTSNGEDPTHHTQSAAPA
-542 NADPTMH
+542 NAV
-549 QQNEAPTTYEP
+549 P
-560 FDLVYTPSRAELT
+560 FEMEMTPASAKLT
-573 LDDNLRTLLRFSPET
+573 LDNALRGYACFSQATAATGTYITTAYDGNTHSFAANL
-588 ASSGVIV
+588 
-595 NNSYNSATI
+595 SA
-604 SFTNSVIAYAAPAT
+604 YAPAT
-618 AAPVTGTINAK
+618 AAVSGTVTAEVTYSSDYGS
-629 VVYTANFG
+629 
-637 GLTVEAT
+637 LTVVASAT
-644 DNASVT
+644 STASVS
-650 VVPSINVIHYSNNGT
+650 PSIYAVYFNNNGT
-665 DYYLAVGSDGL
+665 PAYLAIGANGALNDVSVFD
-676 VNATTTFGH
+676 H
-685 NCLWNKGANNTV
+685 NCIWNAGDNNTLFAQ
-697 YADYEGTRYYLAVQ
+697 YDGTRYYLAVQ
-711 SGVSLTATTDISA
+711 SGVSLTATTNINN

-733 VLIHNGS
+733 VLSHNGS

-752 LGSTPYTTVYSVSSE
+752 LGSNSSTTVYSVSSE

-788 QAGGCAIHPYRNWV
+788 QPGGCEAHPYRNWV

-811 FQATATATR
+811 FQATGTVTR
-820 RLTSVP
+820 RVTSYP
-826 SCDRYYFTNGTERS
+826 AGTRYHFTVDGTTSQFFYKNNISYASQTDQPTTSSTNRIAIGQDNEDIYFTW
-840 FYYRAGVS
+840 
-848 YSSQSDIATVS
+848 I
-859 STDRVKLDNVNISGI
+859 
-874 NIEWMLSGDAAS
+874 
-886 HFTLDGANTASVTV
+886 LDGEGSDNFVLSATNTQQVTV

-1020 AANGTLSLVQNA
+1020 ASDGTLSLSQTS
-1032 DANNK
+1032 DNNT
-1037 FDIATYTYDDNSY
+1037 FDISSYTYDDNSY

-1144 QNEQN
+1144 QGEQN

-1213 VSEDLNSSNL
+1213 LSQELTSADL
-1223 VPDTTTAVRYTAPVA
+1223 VTDTTPGHAIRYTAPVA
-1238 LNDNYSLA
+1238 LPDNYSLA

-1258 AATHTFTSEGGYAL
+1258 AATHTFTSENGYAL

-1294 LWYGATDDNAANI
+1294 LWYGATDNSANS

-1322 EGYTRY
+1322 QGYSRY
-1328 AVTVAPQPAATAT
+1328 AVTVAEHPAATST
-1341 QYSNASLEMLLRS
+1341 QYSDASLQMLLRS

-1362 DMQGAY
+1362 NMQGAY
-1368 AYLNTGDTLTFVAR
+1368 AYLNTGDALTFVAR

-1398 TYTYNNHVVEW
+1398 TYPYNDNDVVW
-1409 YAHNGQYA
+1409 YALNGQYA
-1417 AAPISTITEQNLVNP
+1417 AAPISTITEQTLVNP
-1432 AGMTANWSLGTFS
+1432 AGMTANWSHGTAS

-1478 GTLIALGSSNATIPA
+1478 GTLIALGSQNASVPI
-1493 YASIKVKGAA
+1493 YASLQIKGSA

-1515 GAAGQNYF
+1515 GAAGQNTF

-1569 DGSQAMYLYNQ
+1569 NGSQAMYLYNQ
-1580 PVTAS
+1580 PVSAS

-1598 FKFYLT
+1598 FEFYLT

-1617 VNGEYLAFDSQL
+1617 ANGEYLALNSQL
-1629 GNTIDYWSE
+1629 GNTINYWSASD
-1638 NNTFANNTFVVAAAT
+1638 NFDNNTFVISPAT
-1653 VTPPT
+1653 LTPPT
-1658 VAMTPDG
+1658 FAMTPAG
-1665 TVTIT
+1665 VVTLSSIIIDN
-1670 SQMAEQGV
+1670 SIVENAQ
-1678 FGDATIRYTTSS
+1678 IRYTTTS
-1690 NALNATSG
+1690 NELTATTG
-1698 DIYTAPFGIVPGNRV
+1698 QVYNGAFVIDRGKEV
-1713 QAMLTADGAASSV
+1713 QAMLTAGTANASDV
-1726 VLFEPATT
+1726 VRFEPVVTDAPVYSF
-1734 AEPTI
+1734 ENN
-1739 TLDGDYLSF
+1739 YLQLS
-1748 TAAEGASIRYTVD
+1748 AAEGAAIR
-1761 GSVPSF
+1761 
-1767 TTGILYTDPIYVDP
+1767 
-1781 NTNPIVRA
+1781 
-1789 VAYTD
+1789 
-1794 NQFQSPVAEY
+1794 
-1804 VHAQKQLALS
+1804 
-1814 ISYTNSDGSTPVVTV
+1814 
-1829 TPSIVGSPSETPIAS
+1829 
-1844 YYTIYYTLDGSDPSL
+1844 YTLDGSQPSYNSGILYDGPIYLDPNSNPVVRAL
-1859 ETSPRQ
+1859 AYNDNEFQSEVIEFVAEQQQLAIQIDYTVNGDNPQ
-1865 VYSGP
+1865 VNITATIAGTGNAPVDNYYTIRY
-1870 LSGST
+1870 T
-1875 TFPAN
+1875 TDGTEPSATNGNTYITTLADFLPN
-1880 EATLV
+1880 TATLV

-2117 NSGTGSMG
+2117 NSGIGSMG

-2221 PIIKP
+2221 PIIER

-2236 DHANAAQWDR
+2236 DHANAAQWDG

-2251 YKGRK
+2251 YQGRR
-2256 MGTLTLNVVVNQDNT
+2256 MGTLTVNVVVDQDSAGET
-2271 GNAASYTTQLT
+2271 ATYRTQLT

-2306 SLPNAPANY
+2306 SLQGAPGNY
-2315 GAYVVTGWD
+2315 GDYVVTGWD
-2324 ITNVVDGT
+2324 ITNVVGGT
-2332 QGTFT
+2332 QGTLT
-2337 RSKTDND
+2337 EDKDHNN

-2349 DRYCTA
+2349 DRNCTD
-2355 KDLKTVSG
+2355 KDLKRVSG

-2405 TPFAST
+2405 TFAST

-2440 LTNVTSVY
+2440 LPLRGSTVSVY

-2453 LVGNYHFYNEGTIS
+2453 LVGNYHFYDEGDNS
-2467 NDRGYWSNKP
+2467 NPAQWNNYP

-2497 YPNKCEAGRTFV
+2497 YPNKCEAGRTYV
-2509 DAVRFDFINSIGWGM
+2509 NAVRFDFINSIGWGM
-2524 AAKPQNIHFMPNQEI
+2524 AAKPQQIKFMPNQEI
-2539 LLPRNHFEITETC
+2539 LLTRNHFEITETC

-2609 THGDNTNVVEH
+2609 THGDNENVVEH

-2638 FRAEPKSSGDDAQLY
+2638 FRAEPKSTGDDAQLY

-2694 KPITGDIN
+2694 KPITGNIN

-2711 QYCGGPQFGDMV
+2711 QYCGGPQFGNMQPT
-2723 EGKVVTTNATGTT
+2723 KTVTTNATGTT

-2741 YGAGYGGTSYVKVNR
+2741 YGAGYGGTSYVKQQM
-2756 YNKTCTDLGVST
+2756 YGTSSTQAGVL
-2768 VWTNDDIN
+2768 DDMWENTTLN
-2776 VPNNYNPA
+2776 VPGHYNPA
-2784 SGRSMHAKYEFEYFS
+2784 SGSSMHAKYEFEYFTW
-2799 YAGGR
+2799 AGCKE
-2804 QLENVA
+2804 LKNVA
-2810 RFHVYNAVLSKANTN
+2810 RFHVYKAELSKANTN

-2911 EPVTCDWTYSA
+2911 EPVTCEWTYSA

-2949 VELNILGNS
+2949 VELNILGTS

-2969 ESEVQGETINTN
+2969 ESVVQGETINTN

-2994 GGNIATVYG
+2994 GGNLATVYG
-3003 NTTVTVGQEADDRA
+3003 NTTVTVGENADDRA

-3029 AAIVSNDNDNESDH
+3029 AAIGSNDNDNESDH

-3117 TVTKESRVNIGAST
+3117 TVTKGSQVNIGAST

-3157 TAEVADGASVDGMY
+3157 TAEVADGASVDNMY

-3262 GTVGQDSTWVRIGSL
+3262 GTVGQDSTLVRIGSL

-3375 VKGNFNGSY
+3375 VKSNFNGIY
-3384 KDDGLGGNTT
+3384 NTDVLGGNTT
-3394 VAVHSGIIGDVV
+3394 VAVHSGVIGDVV
-3406 YRLIDGQKL
+3406 YRLIDGQQL

-3424 GGFGAAIDGVSS
+3424 GGFGAAIDGVSH
-3436 VIFDGANAWCRGEVF
+3436 VTFDGATAWCRGEVF

-3456 GATNAYKRASAD
+3456 GATHAYKRASAD

-3495 PAHNN
+3495 PAGIN
-3500 SQVIVGTT
+3500 SKVVVGST
-3508 PGTDDNTLV
+3508 GASDDLTLV

-3524 NGYSLSAATT
+3524 NGYSLSSATT
-3534 DVQILS
+3534 DVRILS

-3548 GNDITVTGSSLNMN
+3548 GNDITVTGSSLNMD
-3562 YANFVNGVRT
+3562 YSNFVNGVRT
-3572 PVPVATGIIVPYYND
+3572 PEPVGKGTIVPYYND

-3640 VAEGESTTVETF
+3640 VAEGESTTTTVETF

-3697 QYLDVKGSQPGAI
+3697 QYLDVKGNQPGAI

-3796 VYGNANIFVYDSVA
+3796 VYGNANIFVYDSA
-3810 HEGVPEIGTGVY
+3810 HAGVPEIGTGVY

-3836 DTVAIVYGNTH
+3836 DTVAIVYGNTN

-3873 RIAPVYGYADI
+3873 RIAPVHGYADI
-3884 HIHGKANI
+3884 HIHGNANI

-3908 GRTATVSAY
+3908 GRTATLSAY

-3923 DSTSTYVKVTETPAI
+3923 DSTSTYVKVTESPAI

-4032 KIWVNANITRDG
+4032 KIWVNANITRG
-4044 NTANDDNINYLFG
+4044 GATANHDNINYLFG

-4072 KKGIIEYVYGGGNQ
+4072 KRGIIEYVYGGGNQ

-4145 DDDRPNVANL
+4145 EDARPAVASLIDD
-4155 IGHEGNA
+4155 EGNA

-4208 VSKGNNLI
+4208 VSKDGNPV
-4216 ATEVSGR
+4216 ATQVSGR

-4296 GGCGDVLNVGS
+4296 GGCGDVANVGS

-4380 VRDSANTV
+4380 VFDSANTV

-4433 NYNYSDLDFDCV
+4433 NYNYSNLPFDCK
-4445 DVVPNT
+4445 DTVPNT

-4477 MGTVFKGDPTAT
+4477 MGTVFKGDTNAT
-4489 YADAD
+4489 YANAD
-4494 DYGRIELNIHGGYFG
+4494 QYGRIELNIHGGYFG
-4509 NQIFTGAHGVAGGKQ
+4509 NQVFTGAHGVAGGKQ

-4550 NDGYPAECTST
+4550 NDGYPKECLST

-4682 GQDYNTTASA
+4682 GLNYNTTASA

-4801 FLKANG
+4801 FLNADGVVANG
-4807 EVAKEL
+4807 L
-4813 ADKQAMYNRSNP
+4813 ADKQAMYNRSSN

-4838 NATATAGYTTLYISD
+4838 NATATAGYTTLYISG

-4859 QSAPSTNDN
+4859 QSAPPVAAD
-4868 VQSAPSTDETG
+4868 ATG
-4879 YDPTSISGGTYGP
+4879 YDPTSITGGTYGP

-4915 VGNNLHV
+4915 VGSLHE

-4940 TDGQGGGEHVYTNH
+4940 TDGPGGGEHVYTNH

-4979 HSDVSQLGNNY
+4979 HSDVSQLVNNY
-4990 PLNYT
+4990 NFQYNGN
-4995 EDTTATLAYAT
+4995 DTTGITLAYAT
-5006 ASLQLPPAPDG
+5006 ASLQLPPAPAG
-5017 HYYVLEDLQV
+5017 HYYLLSDLQV

-5039 SAYNGE
+5039 SAYNG
-5045 VWQQAIG
+5045 VNAWQEAIG
-5052 VSEPATGKAI
+5052 VSAPEAGRAI

-5075 TGENFA
+5075 TGENFE
-5081 SQPSDTTATSAVI
+5081 TTGTGSSSAVI
-5094 TGTSLFTGNMAFRTV
+5094 TGSSLYSGPQTFTTLPVSGGTS
-5109 PVVGE
+5109 

-5217 NVSNAFHI
+5217 TVNADAFHI
-5225 TNVGAI
+5225 TNVGEI
-5231 PNVTNL
+5231 PNVTDL

-5269 NLAGQAAET
+5269 ELAGQAAGT

-5365 SANSVARGGVTLFP
+5365 SANSVTRGGVTLYP

-5464 RGPLFNVTDNAH
+5464 RGPLFNVNDNAH

-5490 KKLDGYQST
+5490 KKLVEVEPDENEQT
-5499 QPGLGDRHG
+5499 ALGAQHG
-5508 EKWHGRYG
+5508 TKWHGIYE
-5516 NSDSPYMSRSNPH
+5516 NSGSSYMSESNPQA
-5529 TTISGPLYYYENQP
+5529 ISPAPNYYENQP

-5567 EGVTIQNNFNMQ
+5567 EGVTIQNNFNMV

-5635 GVYNNGGVIRLQE
+5635 GIYNNGGVIRLQE

-5686 DNEDQPWF
+5686 DNRDQTWF

-5699 NAYFDNLRENGD
+5699 NAYFDNLREYGS
-5711 TDADKNVLSNVYLTR
+5711 TDSVKNVLSNVYLTR

-5750 FDAQITSDSRI
+5750 FDAQITDASRI

-5841 GERYDEDVQKS
+5841 GERYPDNDVVQKS

-5958 TKSLTENAS
+5958 TKSLTEEAS
-5967 FTYNDTAF
+5967 FTCNGNPF
-5975 VDFAD
+5975 NDFAD
-5980 MANVQEEHTED
+5980 MTEVEEDPTEV
-5991 IDLKYRAVAVEAAV
+5991 IDLNYRAVAVEAAV
-6005 QPDGFGSI
+6005 QPDGFGTI
-6013 DATIDGE
+6013 AATIGDRS
-6020 QVEVDPHNGVAY
+6020 VNVAPDNGVAY

-6138 IHAKADGTPYDMSD
+6138 IHAKANGTAYDMSA

-6169 KADDGVVIKGI
+6169 KADAGVVIKGI

-6320 LAGYSHSTVTN
+6320 LAGYSYSTEN
-6331 NSSALQAK
+6331 NNAALQAK

-6429 SSFSGNGN
+6429 SSFTGNGN

-6459 RANNS
+6459 RANNN

-6480 GYPLFGTPDM
+6480 GYPLFGDPDM